1 MSAIL
6 IVEDEISINTLISK
20 NLTLVGHKCTSAYDG
35 TAALQ
40 MIKNN
45 NFDLIILDVMLPGF
59 SGFEIITYVKDT
71 PVIFV
76 TAKSGLQDKLKG
88 LELGADDYIV
98 KPFEM
103 QELLARVAVVLRR
116 VHKNST
122 SISFDNIIVEFDS
135 RKVFCDS
142 EEVKLTP
149 KEFDLL
155 ETLIL
160 NRNIAL
166 TRERLLDLVWD
177 MDFEGDHR
185 KLQPLHCI
193 TFHLL
198 QMEALQK
205 IILPNDDFLLQSK
218 LILLLHF

>member
-1 MSAIL
+1 MAAIL

-35 TAALQ
+35 TTALQ
-40 MIKNN
+40 MIQNN
-45 NFDLIILDVMLPGF
+45 NYDLIILDVMLPGF

-122 SISFDNIIVEFDS
+122 SISFDNITVEFNS

-142 EEVKLTP
+142 AEVKLTP

-177 MDFEGDHR
+177 MDFEGDTRTVDIHIQQLR
-185 KLQPLHCI
+185 KKLGLKNRI
-193 TFHLL
+193 KS
-198 QMEALQK
+198 MYK
-205 IILPNDDFLLQSK
+205 IGYRFEL
-218 LILLLHF
+218 

>member
-1 MSAIL
+1 MAAIL

-35 TAALQ
+35 TTALQ
-40 MIKNN
+40 MIQNN
-45 NFDLIILDVMLPGF
+45 NYDLIILDVMLPGF
-59 SGFEIITYVKDT
+59 SGFEIIAYVKDT

-122 SISFDNIIVEFDS
+122 SISFDNITVEFDS

-142 EEVKLTP
+142 AEVKLTP

-177 MDFEGDHR
+177 MDFEGDTRTVDIHIQQLR
-185 KLQPLHCI
+185 KKLGLKNRI
-193 TFHLL
+193 KS
-198 QMEALQK
+198 MYK
-205 IILPNDDFLLQSK
+205 IGYRFEL
-218 LILLLHF
+218 

>member
-1 MSAIL
+1 MAAIL

-20 NLTLVGHKCTSAYDG
+20 NLTLVGHKCTGAYDG
-35 TAALQ
+35 TTALQ

-122 SISFDNIIVEFDS
+122 SISFDNITVEFDS
-135 RKVFCDS
+135 RKVFCDNT
-142 EEVKLTP
+142 EVKLTP

-177 MDFEGDHR
+177 MDFEGDTRTVDIHIQQLR
-185 KLQPLHCI
+185 KKLGLKNRI
-193 TFHLL
+193 KS
-198 QMEALQK
+198 MYK
-205 IILPNDDFLLQSK
+205 IGYRFEL
-218 LILLLHF
+218 

>member
-1 MSAIL
+1 MAAIL

-20 NLTLVGHKCTSAYDG
+20 NLTLVGHKCTGAYDG
-35 TAALQ
+35 TTALQ
-40 MIKNN
+40 MIQNN
-45 NFDLIILDVMLPGF
+45 NYDLIILDVMLPGF

-142 EEVKLTP
+142 AEVKLTP

-177 MDFEGDHR
+177 MDFEGDTRTVDIHIQQLR
-185 KLQPLHCI
+185 KKLGLKNRI
-193 TFHLL
+193 KS
-198 QMEALQK
+198 MYK
-205 IILPNDDFLLQSK
+205 IGYRFEL
-218 LILLLHF
+218 

>member
-122 SISFDNIIVEFDS
+122 SISFDNITVEFDS

-177 MDFEGDHR
+177 MDFEGDTRTVDIHIQQLR
-185 KLQPLHCI
+185 KKLGLKNRI
-193 TFHLL
+193 KS
-198 QMEALQK
+198 MYK
-205 IILPNDDFLLQSK
+205 IGYRFEL
-218 LILLLHF
+218 

>member
-177 MDFEGDHR
+177 MDFEGDTRTVDIHIQQLR
-185 KLQPLHCI
+185 KKLRLKNRI
-193 TFHLL
+193 KSIY
-198 QMEALQK
+198 K
-205 IILPNDDFLLQSK
+205 IGYRFEL
-218 LILLLHF
+218 

>member
-149 KEFDLL
+149 KEFDLF

-177 MDFEGDHR
+177 MDFEGDTRTVDIHIQQLR
-185 KLQPLHCI
+185 KKLGLKNRI
-193 TFHLL
+193 KS
-198 QMEALQK
+198 MYK
-205 IILPNDDFLLQSK
+205 IGYRFEL
-218 LILLLHF
+218 

>member
-6 IVEDEISINTLISK
+6 IVEDEISINTLICK
-20 NLTLVGHKCTSAYDG
+20 NLTLVGHKCTGAYDG
-35 TAALQ
+35 TTALQ
-40 MIKNN
+40 LIKNN
-45 NFDLIILDVMLPGF
+45 NYDLIILDVMLPGF
-59 SGFEIITYVKDT
+59 SGFEIITYIKDT

-116 VHKNST
+116 VNKNTT
-122 SISFDNIIVEFDS
+122 SISFDNISVEFNS
-135 RKVFCDS
+135 RKVFYDGN
-142 EEVKLTP
+142 EVKLTP

-155 ETLIL
+155 EALII

-177 MDFEGDHR
+177 IDFEGDTRTVDIHIQQLR
-185 KLQPLHCI
+185 KKLGLKNRI
-193 TFHLL
+193 KS
-198 QMEALQK
+198 MYK
-205 IILPNDDFLLQSK
+205 IGYRFEL
-218 LILLLHF
+218 

>member
-35 TAALQ
+35 TTALQ
-40 MIKNN
+40 MIQNN
-45 NFDLIILDVMLPGF
+45 NYDLIILDVMLPGF

-177 MDFEGDHR
+177 MDFEGDTRTVDIHIQQLR
-185 KLQPLHCI
+185 KKLGLKNRI
-193 TFHLL
+193 KS
-198 QMEALQK
+198 MYK
-205 IILPNDDFLLQSK
+205 IGYRFEL
-218 LILLLHF
+218 

>member
-35 TAALQ
+35 TTALQ

-122 SISFDNIIVEFDS
+122 SISFDNITVEFDS
-135 RKVFCDS
+135 RKVFCDNT
-142 EEVKLTP
+142 EVKLTP

-177 MDFEGDHR
+177 MDFEGDTRTVDIHIQQLR
-185 KLQPLHCI
+185 KKLGLKNRI
-193 TFHLL
+193 KS
-198 QMEALQK
+198 MYK
-205 IILPNDDFLLQSK
+205 IGYRFEL
-218 LILLLHF
+218 

>member
-6 IVEDEISINTLISK
+6 IVEDEISINTLICK
-20 NLTLVGHKCTSAYDG
+20 NLTLVGHKCTGAYDG
-35 TAALQ
+35 TTALQ
-40 MIKNN
+40 LIKNN
-45 NFDLIILDVMLPGF
+45 NYDLIILDVMLPGF
-59 SGFEIITYVKDT
+59 SGFEIITYIKDT

-116 VHKNST
+116 VNKNTT
-122 SISFDNIIVEFDS
+122 SISFDNISVEFNS
-135 RKVFCDS
+135 RKVFYDGN
-142 EEVKLTP
+142 EVKLTP

-155 ETLIL
+155 EALII

-166 TRERLLDLVWD
+166 TREKLLDLVWD
-177 MDFEGDHR
+177 IDFEGDTRTVDIHIQQLR
-185 KLQPLHCI
+185 KKLGLKNRI
-193 TFHLL
+193 KS
-198 QMEALQK
+198 MYK
-205 IILPNDDFLLQSK
+205 IGYRFEL
-218 LILLLHF
+218 

>member
-1 MSAIL
+1 MAKIL
-6 IVEDEISINTLISK
+6 IVEDEMSINTLISK

-35 TAALQ
+35 TTALQ

-155 ETLIL
+155 ELLAMNADKVYSREQLL
-160 NRNIAL
+160 N
-166 TRERLLDLVWD
+166 LVWGYD
-177 MDFEGDHR
+177 YQGDARTVDVHIR
-185 KLQPLHCI
+185 RLREKIEKLPSNPKYVF
-193 TFHLL
+193 TKWGVGYYF
-198 QMEALQK
+198 K
-205 IILPNDDFLLQSK
+205 G
-218 LILLLHF
+218 

>member
-1 MSAIL
+1 MAAIL

-20 NLTLVGHKCTSAYDG
+20 NLTLVGHKCTGAYDG

-40 MIKNN
+40 MIQNN
-45 NFDLIILDVMLPGF
+45 NYDLIILDVMLPGF

-177 MDFEGDHR
+177 MDFEGDTRTVDIHIQQLR
-185 KLQPLHCI
+185 KKLGLKNRI
-193 TFHLL
+193 KS
-198 QMEALQK
+198 MYK
-205 IILPNDDFLLQSK
+205 IGYRFEL
-218 LILLLHF
+218 

>member
-1 MSAIL
+1 MAAIL

-20 NLTLVGHKCTSAYDG
+20 NLTLVGHKCTGAYDG

-40 MIKNN
+40 MIQNN
-45 NFDLIILDVMLPGF
+45 NYDLIILDVMLPGF
-59 SGFEIITYVKDT
+59 SGFEIITYVKNT

-122 SISFDNIIVEFDS
+122 SISFDNITVEFDS

-177 MDFEGDHR
+177 MDFEGDTRTVDIHIQQLR
-185 KLQPLHCI
+185 KKLGLKNRI
-193 TFHLL
+193 KS
-198 QMEALQK
+198 MYK
-205 IILPNDDFLLQSK
+205 IGYRFEL
-218 LILLLHF
+218 

>member
-1 MSAIL
+1 MAAIL

-40 MIKNN
+40 MIQNN
-45 NFDLIILDVMLPGF
+45 NYDLIILDVMLPGF
-59 SGFEIITYVKDT
+59 SGFEIITYVKNT

-177 MDFEGDHR
+177 MDFEGDTRTVDIHIQQLR
-185 KLQPLHCI
+185 KKLGLKNRI
-193 TFHLL
+193 KS
-198 QMEALQK
+198 MYK
-205 IILPNDDFLLQSK
+205 IGYRFEL
-218 LILLLHF
+218 

>member
-45 NFDLIILDVMLPGF
+45 NFDLIILDVMLSGF

-177 MDFEGDHR
+177 MDFEGDTRTVDIHIQQLR
-185 KLQPLHCI
+185 KKLGLKNRI
-193 TFHLL
+193 KS
-198 QMEALQK
+198 MYK
-205 IILPNDDFLLQSK
+205 IGYRFEL
-218 LILLLHF
+218 

>member
-177 MDFEGDHR
+177 MDFEGDTRTVDIHIQQLR
-185 KLQPLHCI
+185 KKLGLKNRI
-193 TFHLL
+193 KS
-198 QMEALQK
+198 MYK
-205 IILPNDDFLLQSK
+205 IGYRFEL
-218 LILLLHF
+218 

>member
-1 MSAIL
+1 MAAIL

-20 NLTLVGHKCTSAYDG
+20 NLTLVGHKCTGAYDG
-35 TAALQ
+35 TTALQ
-40 MIKNN
+40 MIQNN
-45 NFDLIILDVMLPGF
+45 NYDLIILDVMLPGF

-135 RKVFCDS
+135 RKVFCGS

-177 MDFEGDHR
+177 MDFEGDTRTVDIHIQQLR
-185 KLQPLHCI
+185 KKLGLKNRI
-193 TFHLL
+193 KS
-198 QMEALQK
+198 MYK
-205 IILPNDDFLLQSK
+205 IGYRFEL
-218 LILLLHF
+218 

>member
-6 IVEDEISINTLISK
+6 IVEDEISINTLICK
-20 NLTLVGHKCTSAYDG
+20 NLTLVGHKCTGAYDG
-35 TAALQ
+35 TTALQ
-40 MIKNN
+40 LIKNN
-45 NFDLIILDVMLPGF
+45 NYDLIILDVMLPGF
-59 SGFEIITYVKDT
+59 SGFEIITYTKDT

-116 VHKNST
+116 VNKNTT
-122 SISFDNIIVEFDS
+122 SISFDNISVEFNS
-135 RKVFCDS
+135 RKVFYDGN
-142 EEVKLTP
+142 EVKLTP

-155 ETLIL
+155 EALII

-177 MDFEGDHR
+177 MDFEGDTRTVDIHIQQLR
-185 KLQPLHCI
+185 KKLGLKNRI
-193 TFHLL
+193 KS
-198 QMEALQK
+198 MYK
-205 IILPNDDFLLQSK
+205 IGYRFEL
-218 LILLLHF
+218 

>member
-1 MSAIL
+1 MAAIL

-20 NLTLVGHKCTSAYDG
+20 NLTLVGHKCTGAYDG
-35 TAALQ
+35 TTALQ
-40 MIKNN
+40 MIQNN
-45 NFDLIILDVMLPGF
+45 NYDLIILDVMLPGF

-177 MDFEGDHR
+177 MDFEGDTRTVDIHIQQLR
-185 KLQPLHCI
+185 KKLGLKNRI
-193 TFHLL
+193 KS
-198 QMEALQK
+198 MYK
-205 IILPNDDFLLQSK
+205 IGYRFEL
-218 LILLLHF
+218 

>member
-1 MSAIL
+1 MAAIL

-35 TAALQ
+35 TTALQ
-40 MIKNN
+40 MIQNN
-45 NFDLIILDVMLPGF
+45 NYDLIILDVMLPGF

-122 SISFDNIIVEFDS
+122 SISFDNITVEFDS
-135 RKVFCDS
+135 RKVFCDNT
-142 EEVKLTP
+142 EVKLTP

-177 MDFEGDHR
+177 MDFEGDTRTVDIHIQQLR
-185 KLQPLHCI
+185 KKLGLKNRI
-193 TFHLL
+193 KS
-198 QMEALQK
+198 MYK
-205 IILPNDDFLLQSK
+205 IGYRFEL
-218 LILLLHF
+218 

>member
-6 IVEDEISINTLISK
+6 IVEDEISINTLICK
-20 NLTLVGHKCTSAYDG
+20 NLTLVGHKCTGAYDG
-35 TAALQ
+35 TTALQ
-40 MIKNN
+40 LIKNN
-45 NFDLIILDVMLPGF
+45 NYDLIILDVMLPGF
-59 SGFEIITYVKDT
+59 SGFEIITYIKDT

-116 VHKNST
+116 VNKNT
-122 SISFDNIIVEFDS
+122 ASISFDNISVEFNS
-135 RKVFCDS
+135 RKVFYDGN
-142 EEVKLTP
+142 EVKLTP

-155 ETLIL
+155 EALII

-177 MDFEGDHR
+177 IDFEGDTRTVDIHIQQLR
-185 KLQPLHCI
+185 KKLGLKNRI
-193 TFHLL
+193 KS
-198 QMEALQK
+198 MYK
-205 IILPNDDFLLQSK
+205 IGYRFEL
-218 LILLLHF
+218 